1 MDFDNEFVNNF
12 MLDNLFLEIKKF
24 NFDSISKEHRKITIE
39 NFKTKW
45 TITCNFGM
53 FEIIN
58 LNIHYSIFLEKKE
71 SVIDFIKYNI
81 L

>member
-12 MLDNLFLEIKKF
+12 MLDSLFLKIGKF
-24 NFDSISKEHRKITIE
+24 NFDNISKEHRKITIE
-39 NFKTKW
+39 NFETTW
-45 TITCNFGM
+45 TITCDFGM

-58 LNIHYSIFLEKKE
+58 LNTHYSIFLEKKE